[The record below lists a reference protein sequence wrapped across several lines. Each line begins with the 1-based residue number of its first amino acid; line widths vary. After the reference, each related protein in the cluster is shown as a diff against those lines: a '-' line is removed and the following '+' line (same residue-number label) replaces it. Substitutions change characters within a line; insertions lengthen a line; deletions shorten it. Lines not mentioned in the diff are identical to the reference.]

1 MPYDDTTRASL
12 SPAVAEVLDA
22 ATALAGALAGG
33 RADATCLEDFEAL
46 HHAEALIAAAKL
58 TALDA
63 IERTEAWR
71 VDGCRA
77 PWSALRARTRMSE
90 ADARTHVRM
99 RTQLAAL
106 PMVSAAFAAGEV
118 SREHA
123 KVLASALTLLGRH
136 ILGTVWAGRPE
147 WFAAQEAAFLEVARL
162 TDTAT
167 LRTELDK
174 RVRAL
179 APEPKARDDAHR
191 HDRRTASVT
200 PGYDEMWDLSALLD
214 AEGGQLVATAVAAYR
229 RGDHSA
235 GDPRTPAQRTADAL
249 VGISRFYLDQAGA
262 QQVRGS
268 APHLIVVVPEARLA
282 AHQAAHQTS
291 PGSAGGSGPV
301 FPDPFTQPLFTDHEG
316 LLQPVEVIGDVPV
329 PPATYASGQAVP
341 EHVLARYLCDARLTR
356 VVLDAGSQPLDVG
369 RTVRLHTHA
378 MWTAAMTQWG
388 FRCARAHC
396 HAPPAQLEMHHPV
409 PWSEGG
415 ATSLANS
422 VPLCQHDH
430 TRLHEGQLLTLTDGR
445 RLGPHGWLTAGTD
458 DSDQP
463 GSARQHLRQPELLRT
478 PDLRQLLEI
487 VDPPDPGPR
496 RHDHRVGREADED
509 LTSYSPLELLIR
521 IPDPRP
527 PSTRTA
533 RRLRRPAGGRQR
545 EGPAHL
551 RAAARA
557 PRARG
562 RREPSRPHAPRGPR
576 GRRGSCRRRG
586 AGRLG
591 QQVAHHSHGAG
602 RRGVTRV
609 EGVVDRHARLGRG
622 HRGGGEGDCRRDT
635 RKGEGQ
641 DADRAHVRSRV
652 R

>member
-22 ATALAGALAGG
+22 ATALAGALADG
-33 RADATCLEDFEAL
+33 RADASCLEDFEAL

-71 VDGCRA
+71 VDGCKA
-77 PWSALRARTRMSE
+77 AWSALRARTRMSE

-99 RTQLAAL
+99 RKQLAAL
-106 PMVSAAFAAGEV
+106 PLVSAAFAAGEV

-136 ILGTVWAGRPE
+136 IIGTVWAGRPE
-147 WFAAQEAAFLEVARL
+147 WFTAQEAAFLQAARL
-162 TDTAT
+162 TDSAT

-191 HDRRTASVT
+191 HDRRTASIT

-214 AEGGQLVATAVAAYR
+214 ADGGQLVATAVAAYR

-235 GDPRTPAQRTADAL
+235 GDTRTPAQRTADAL

-262 QQVRGS
+262 QHVRGT
-268 APHLIVVVPEARLA
+268 APHLLVIVPEARFA
-282 AHQAAHQTS
+282 AHQIS

-301 FPDPFTQPLFTDHEG
+301 FPDPFTQPLFTDRDG
-316 LLQPVEVIGDVPV
+316 LLQPADVIGDLPV
-329 PPATYASGQAVP
+329 PPATYANGQAVP

-356 VVLDAGSQPLDVG
+356 VVLDAASQPLDVG

-396 HAPPAQLEMHHPV
+396 HAPPAQLEMHHPI

-415 ATSLANS
+415 PTSVVNS
-422 VPLCQHDH
+422 VPLCQHDY
-430 TRLHEGQLLTLTDGR
+430 TRLHEGHLLTLTDGR
-445 RLGPHGWLTAGTD
+445 RLGPHGWLTTPHSG
-458 DSDQP
+458 SDEP
-463 GSARQHLRQPELLRT
+463 VPARQQRRQPELLRT
-478 PDLRQLLEI
+478 PDLRELLDVAAVDTHEI
-487 VDPPDPGPR
+487 VEPPDPEPSDPEPR
-496 RHDHRVGREADED
+496 RHDNPCEHEADED
-509 LTSYSPLELLIR
+509 LTSYSPLELLTV

-527 PSTRTA
+527 PTTRT
-533 RRLRRPAGGRQR
+533 LVDTWWP
-545 EGPAHL
+545 
-551 RAAARA
+551 AAR
-557 PRARG
+557 
-562 RREPSRPHAPRGPR
+562 
-576 GRRGSCRRRG
+576 
-586 AGRLG
+586 
-591 QQVAHHSHGAG
+591 
-602 RRGVTRV
+602 
-609 EGVVDRHARLGRG
+609 
-622 HRGGGEGDCRRDT
+622 
-635 RKGEGQ
+635 
-641 DADRAHVRSRV
+641 
-652 R
+652 